1 MPDYKQM
8 YFELF
13 NKVSDIIE
21 ELQNVQKKM
30 EETYVENSDD
40 EKEK

>member
-40 EKEK
+40 EKEE